1 MDKNRLNQ
9 AEHLIK
15 KAGSINNSSETIK
28 EPREGIINVKL
39 FETALKDLMEAED
52 FIYSSLPS
60 HKLNLDESKLFTRKM
75 LDARE
80 NIQGILADFGV
91 MEKVKTENKVSEL
104 SQGFLIVT
112 TKNNF
117 KKTLVKLGIDVK
129 QILVAGVPLDI
140 EDMKQI
146 NPKIP
151 EAALNG
157 ISKKIEHIN
166 NDIKRKIEKMELK
179 KILIIAEPDVSGEL
193 LGKRGKDLY
202 QAQIALES
210 DLKDLNADKLIE
222 LLLNY

>member
-60 HKLNLDESKLFTRKM
+60 HKLNLEESRLFTRKM

-91 MEKVKTENKVSEL
+91 MEKAKTENKVGEL

-140 EDMKQI
+140 EDMKEI

-151 EAALNG
+151 EAALKG
-157 ISKKIEHIN
+157 ISKKIEHVN
-166 NDIKRKIEKMELK
+166 NDIKRKMEKMELK
-179 KILIIAEPDVSGEL
+179 KILIIAEPDASGEI

-202 QAQIALES
+202 QAQIALEN
-210 DLKDLNADKLIE
+210 DLKDLSADKLIE